1 MASAALAHEPLLPR
15 DDSRLGLGAALALLA
30 HAGLI
35 GALALGLNWRLPA
48 PDVVMSAELWSAV
61 PQVAAPAAAPT
72 PPPAPAPKPAPA
84 PAPAPSPAQPPPPT
98 AAEKTAARD
107 AEIAIEKAAQR
118 RKEQQAK
125 EAAEREQA
133 RLRKEEEDAQRL
145 KQKLEAKRLA
155 ERQAEEQAAQR
166 KKELQAK
173 EDKAREEK
181 RLKDLAEQREKQ
193 EQAARDKAQEAQ
205 IAKQR
210 EENLKRMLGQAG
222 AAGTGA
228 ATATGSAARDAAPSA
243 AYAGRIKAAIKP
255 NIVLPAEVTGN
266 PITEVEVRCAPDGSI
281 TGRRIVKS
289 SGNPVWDET
298 VLRAIDRT
306 AILPRDTDGRIP
318 PTMILVFPRRE

>member
-125 EAAEREQA
+125 EVAEREQV

-145 KQKLEAKRLA
+145 KQKLEAKRL
-155 ERQAEEQAAQR
+155 AEEQAAQR

-306 AILPRDTDGRIP
+306 AVLPRDVDGRIP
-318 PTMILVFPRRE
+318 STMTLKLSRRE

>member
-35 GALALGLNWRLPA
+35 GALALGLNWRLPTPTA
-48 PDVVMSAELWSAV
+48 VMSAELWSAV

-125 EAAEREQA
+125 EAAERDQA

-145 KQKLEAKRLA
+145 KQKLEAKRL
-155 ERQAEEQAAQR
+155 AEEQAAQR

-181 RLKDLAEQREKQ
+181 RLKDLAEQRDKQ

>member
-35 GALALGLNWRLPA
+35 GALALGLNWRLPTPTA
-48 PDVVMSAELWSAV
+48 VMSAELWSAV

-107 AEIAIEKAAQR
+107 AEIALEKAAQR

-155 ERQAEEQAAQR
+155 EEQAAQR

-181 RLKDLAEQREKQ
+181 RLKDLAEQRDKQ

-222 AAGTGA
+222 APGTGA

>member
-35 GALALGLNWRLPA
+35 GALALGLNWRLPTPTA
-48 PDVVMSAELWSAV
+48 VMSAELWSAV

-84 PAPAPSPAQPPPPT
+84 PAPALSPAQPPQPT
-98 AAEKTAARD
+98 AAEKAVARD
-107 AEIAIEKAAQR
+107 AEIALEKAAQR
-118 RKEQQAK
+118 KKEQQAK
-125 EAAEREQA
+125 EAAERDQA

-145 KQKLEAKRLA
+145 KQKLEAKRL
-155 ERQAEEQAAQR
+155 AEEQAAQR

-228 ATATGSAARDAAPSA
+228 ATATGSAARDAGPSVG
-243 AYAGRIKAAIKP
+243 YTGRIIAAVKP
-255 NIVLPAEVTGN
+255 NIVLPAEVAGN

-306 AILPRDTDGRIP
+306 AVLPRDVDGRIP
-318 PTMILVFPRRE
+318 STMTLKLSRRE